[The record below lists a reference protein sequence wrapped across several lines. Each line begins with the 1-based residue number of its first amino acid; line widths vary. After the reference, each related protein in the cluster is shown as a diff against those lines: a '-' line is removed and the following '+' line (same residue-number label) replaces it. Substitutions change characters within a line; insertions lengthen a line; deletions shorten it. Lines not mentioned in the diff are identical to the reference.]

1 MGDLEPDL
9 QSEPV
14 GPVDDATAPAAPDD
28 AHAGRRMALG
38 GIIISFFLFLGKIAG
53 YAKSILISGYFGS
66 DVRTD
71 AFYKV
76 YNVLIYGTYTNL
88 EKIIRPAYLPQ
99 FVRDGK
105 EQGEPKAWEL
115 TSLVGNLELLFLL
128 ALTVVFEVF
137 APQIIRL
144 LWPTMAADPVGFPTG
159 ILMLRVMAPSTV
171 FLAMSLVPELTLHAY
186 KRFTLPAFAEFTLR
200 VGSAAGI
207 VLGVYLLWDPH
218 GQNGILAAAL
228 GAIIGGCLRFFV
240 MLPGLG
246 RRLKHLR
253 PILNPTRDAS
263 ARTVFSL
270 MPPLL
275 VGMGAA
281 YARNLADTVY
291 ADRLGPGMYTYL
303 TFARTMGDSALQIL
317 PLAISFVVYPFLSEW
332 AARGEKDKLAEAL
345 VGMTRVMAFIFVPI
359 SVGMMFLARPIIT
372 VVYEHGAMTS
382 ADAARS
388 ALALFCYAPGLLF
401 FALETSI
408 MKWFFALQDTKTPN
422 YWGAAMAGLNIVIGY
437 IGVMWLW
444 PAGYVGA
451 TGALAAVALAL
462 TISKTTKVIILFSL
476 LRRRI
481 GRIDRRAA
489 LAFAAKLGLAAVLM
503 GIVIYF
509 IGSAMQPV
517 LSVWEP
523 PFAAKKLRML
533 ALAAT
538 VGCGGGAV
546 FLATAA
552 LLKIE
557 ELTMVASYLRDKAGK
572 RLRRGK

>member
-1 MGDLEPDL
+1 MADLEPDL

-14 GPVDDATAPAAPDD
+14 SLPEAEAPRADDAQ
-28 AHAGRRMALG
+28 AGRRMAMG
-38 GIIISFFLFLGKIAG
+38 GIIISFFLFLGKVAG
-53 YAKSILISGYFGS
+53 YAKSMLISGYFGS

-99 FVRDGK
+99 FVRDAK
-105 EQGEPKAWEL
+105 EQGDPKAWQL
-115 TSLVGNLELLFLL
+115 TSLLGNLELLFLL
-128 ALTVVFEVF
+128 LLTAVFEVF

-144 LWPTMAADPVGFPTG
+144 LWPTMAADPVGFP
-159 ILMLRVMAPSTV
+159 IAVLMLRVMAPTII
-171 FLAMSLVPELTLHAY
+171 FLSMSLMPELTLHAY
-186 KRFTLPAFAEFTLR
+186 KRFSLPAFAEFTLR
-200 VGSAAGI
+200 AGSAGGI
-207 VLGVYLLWDPH
+207 VLGVYWLWDPQGPH
-218 GQNGILAAAL
+218 GILAAAL
-228 GAIIGGCLRFFV
+228 GAVVGGCLRFFV
-240 MLPGLG
+240 MAPGLLSK
-246 RRLKHLR
+246 LKHYRLL
-253 PILNPTRDAS
+253 LNPVRDVS
-263 ARTVFSL
+263 TRTVFSL

-332 AARGEKDKLAEAL
+332 AARGEKDKLADAL

-372 VVYEHGAMTS
+372 IVYEHGAMTS

-408 MKWFFALQDTKTPN
+408 MKWYFALQDTKTPN
-422 YWGAAMAGLNIVIGY
+422 YWGAGMAVLSIAMGY

-444 PAGYVGA
+444 PAGHIGA
-451 TGALAAVALAL
+451 TGALATVALAL
-462 TISKTTKVIILFSL
+462 TLSKTTKVIILYGL
-476 LRRRI
+476 LRRKI
-481 GRIDRRAA
+481 GHIDRRAA
-489 LAFAAKLGLAAVLM
+489 LTFAAKLALAAALM
-503 GIVIYF
+503 GVVIYI
-509 IGSAMQPV
+509 IGIGVAPALSAWQ
-517 LSVWEP
+517 P
-523 PFAAKKLRML
+523 PFAAKKMRML
-533 ALAAT
+533 ALAAA
-538 VGCGGGAV
+538 VGLGGGGV
-546 FLATAA
+546 FLVTAF
-552 LLKIE
+552 LLKLE
-557 ELTMVASYLRDKAGK
+557 EMTMVVGFVREKVRK
-572 RLRRGK
+572 RLKR